1 MSFQFTW
8 STVGGANEA
17 RRKDAVEQRDEAD
30 KVRAVQLD
38 AALAAYLGVLR
49 TWRPASLGV
58 PELASV
64 ARCPIGVTRSPMRR
78 TPSGEFII
86 FLLALPAFLSPLILM
101 PLPDAWFPLPAAGR
115 ALAALCMYPR
125 LWAGV
130 ATVVAGLWVTRAQAS
145 RTRKA
150 LGALIALLAWIPAW
164 HTANIM
170 GAWERF

>member
-1 MSFQFTW
+1 M
-8 STVGGANEA
+8 
-17 RRKDAVEQRDEAD
+17 RK
-30 KVRAVQLD
+30 
-38 AALAAYLGVLR
+38 
-49 TWRPASLGV
+49 
-58 PELASV
+58 
-64 ARCPIGVTRSPMRR
+64 

-86 FLLALPAFLSPLILM
+86 LLLALPAFLSPLILM

-130 ATVVAGLWVTRAQAS
+130 ATVVAVLWVTRAQAS

-170 GAWERF
+170 SARARL